1 MGEKHIQPPRRTR
14 PPFAHALRTACACVC
29 PNCGQGPLFTG
40 WLKLQPACPV
50 CRLTYYPESG
60 YYVGAMYLNYIAST
74 LLIAVLYVA
83 ALPIHSLSRATI
95 ATQVVV
101 WVSIGVLACLGL
113 MRFAY
118 SFWISV
124 DFWLTPWEPGVE
136 YPQG

>member
-1 MGEKHIQPPRRTR
+1 MGEKQNQPLRRTK
-14 PPFAHALRTACACVC
+14 PPFAHALHTARACVC

-40 WLKLQPACPV
+40 WLKPRLACPV

-74 LLIAVLYVA
+74 LFVAVLYLA
-83 ALPIHSLSRATI
+83 ALPIHSLSRAAIT
-95 ATQVVV
+95 TQILV
-101 WVSIGVLACLGL
+101 WVSVGILVCLGL

>member
-1 MGEKHIQPPRRTR
+1 MPHRPK
-14 PPFAHALRTACACVC
+14 PPFAHALRTARSCVC
-29 PNCGQGPLFTG
+29 PNCGQGPLFAG
-40 WLKLQPACPV
+40 WVKLLPACPV

-60 YYVGAMYLNYIAST
+60 YYVGAMYLNFIAST

-83 ALPIHSLSRATI
+83 ALPIHRLSRSPVT
-95 ATQVVV
+95 TQIFV
-101 WVSIGVLACLGL
+101 WVSIGILVCLGL

-136 YPQG
+136 HPLG